1 MNKNE
6 DLIELE
12 ENIRE
17 LKDNLVFDITGL
29 QSCEITYSNNV
40 CEKSP
45 VGTCVYG
52 NEDAEKCCVF
62 CGTVR
67 PSLTLEDCV
76 SNAKKYINEKIK
88 RSFKYDYG
96 FDMDHPS
103 DRLFTETVIEMQLI
117 ESLLD
122 GTRDLDILERRD

>member
-1 MNKNE
+1 MSRNE
-6 DLIELE
+6 DLVELE
-12 ENIRE
+12 KNIKE
-17 LKDNLVFDITGL
+17 LKDSFVFDITGL
-29 QSCEITYSNNV
+29 QSCEVTYGDSI

-45 VGTCVYG
+45 VGTCVYD
-52 NEDAEKCCVF
+52 NEDAEKRCVF
-62 CGTVR
+62 CGVSR
-67 PSLTLEDCV
+67 LPLTLEDRV
-76 SNAKKYINEKIK
+76 SNAKKYINEKIR

-96 FDMDHPS
+96 FDIDHPS

>member
-12 ENIRE
+12 ENIKE

-29 QSCEITYSNNV
+29 QSCEITYGDNV

-45 VGTCVYG
+45 VGTCVYD

-76 SNAKKYINEKIK
+76 SNAKKYINEKIR